1 VLAAAS
7 EGEDSVR
14 HLLDGFAW
22 QLRVAMFCA
31 GAPTI
36 AALKSTPPVEVG

>member
-1 VLAAAS
+1 VAAS
-7 EGEDSVR
+7 ESEEAVR
-14 HLLDGFAW
+14 RLLDGFAW

-36 AALKSTPPVEVG
+36 AALKISPPAEVR